1 MFLSYSPK
9 GSHVIMMN
17 AKNIRIVIPVHPRK
31 DVKLGLIRV
40 IMKDGGLRSFKFLRG
55 K

>member
-1 MFLSYSPK
+1 MQ
-9 GSHVIMMN
+9 
-17 AKNIRIVIPVHPRK
+17 NIRIVIPVHPRK

-40 IMKDGGLRSFKFLRG
+40 IMKDAGLSREVFLKLLKG